1 MTPALEFAMIGMKA
15 SMDQMQR
22 TGEQM
27 AQMLTDNSIV
37 QHTVDLMTESHMC
50 QANATVVKS
59 ADELLGNLI
68 DLFL

>member
-15 SMDQMQR
+15 SMDQLQR

-27 AQMLTDNSIV
+27 AQMISENTIV
-37 QHTVDLMTESHMC
+37 QNTVNLMTESHLYE
-50 QANATVVKS
+50 ANASVVKS

>member
-37 QHTVDLMTESHMC
+37 QHTVDLMNESHMY